1 MLLSWWS
8 ILTPEYQTERDGE
21 RGREI
26 EKTKAMYGS
35 QGKKQKQQSHRNQDG
50 YLIQEKKRPR
60 INGIDGLFFFREKN
74 ERKK

>member
-1 MLLSWWS
+1 
-8 ILTPEYQTERDGE
+8 
-21 RGREI
+21 
-26 EKTKAMYGS
+26 MYGS

-74 ERKK
+74 ERNKTSRRIRNMSIGFDFKSFNESYQF